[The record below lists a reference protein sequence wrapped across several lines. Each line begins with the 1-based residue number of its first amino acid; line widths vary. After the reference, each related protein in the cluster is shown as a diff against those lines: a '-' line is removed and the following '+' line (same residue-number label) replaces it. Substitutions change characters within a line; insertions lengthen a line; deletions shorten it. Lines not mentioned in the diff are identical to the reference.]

1 MTGNSFCLLQIS
13 FVGARYELGCIG
25 RGCRVIGR
33 DCGIL
38 TLAYL
43 TVQVRQNSK
52 ALEQQN
58 KFSAAQIM
66 QARTDTV
73 MEFTSVILMEP
84 ENLKVVAAVND
95 LNSIDLE
102 SMQASDLS
110 RLRMVLTMARSMFE
124 NNFQQARQGFLSEDF
139 YSGSVIRNIETFGE
153 AFLRFGTPMSDEFR
167 AEVERILRDKRQR
180 KRA

>member
-1 MTGNSFCLLQIS
+1 MNWDALGAIAELL
-13 FVGARYELGCIG
+13 GAIA
-25 RGCRVIGR
+25 VF
-33 DCGIL
+33 L

-73 MEFTSVILMEP
+73 MEFTSVVLMEP
-84 ENLKVVAAVND
+84 ENLKVIAAINELD
-95 LNSIDLE
+95 TLDIKAMKPSE
-102 SMQASDLS
+102 SA
-110 RLRMVLTMARSMFE
+110 RFRMVLTMARSMFE

-139 YSGSVIRNIETFGE
+139 YSGSVIRNLEIFGE
-153 AFLRFGTPMSDEFR
+153 AFLKSGTPMSDEFR
-167 AEVERILRDKRQR
+167 TEVERILEDM
-180 KRA
+180 

>member
-1 MTGNSFCLLQIS
+1 MNWDALGAIAELL
-13 FVGARYELGCIG
+13 GAIA
-25 RGCRVIGR
+25 VF
-33 DCGIL
+33 L

-73 MEFTSVILMEP
+73 MEFTSVVLMEP
-84 ENLKVVAAVND
+84 ENLKVIAAINNSDSLD
-95 LNSIDLE
+95 LG
-102 SMQASDLS
+102 SMQASEIS
-110 RLRMVLTMARSMFE
+110 RYRMVLTMARSMFE

-139 YSGSVIRNIETFGE
+139 YSGAVIKNIETFGE

-167 AEVERILRDKRQR
+167 LEVERIVEGKRRRQHG
-180 KRA
+180 

>member
-1 MTGNSFCLLQIS
+1 MNWDALGAVAELL
-13 FVGARYELGCIG
+13 GAIA
-25 RGCRVIGR
+25 VF
-33 DCGIL
+33 L

-84 ENLKVVAAVND
+84 ENLKVVAA
-95 LNSIDLE
+95 E
-102 SMQASDLS
+102 
-110 RLRMVLTMARSMFE
+110 
-124 NNFQQARQGFLSEDF
+124 
-139 YSGSVIRNIETFGE
+139 
-153 AFLRFGTPMSDEFR
+153 
-167 AEVERILRDKRQR
+167 
-180 KRA
+180 

>member
-1 MTGNSFCLLQIS
+1 MNWDALGAIAELL
-13 FVGARYELGCIG
+13 GAIA
-25 RGCRVIGR
+25 VF
-33 DCGIL
+33 L

-73 MEFTSVILMEP
+73 MEFTSVVLMEP
-84 ENLKVVAAVND
+84 ENLKVIAAINELD
-95 LNSIDLE
+95 TLDIK
-102 SMQASDLS
+102 SMQPSESA
-110 RLRMVLTMARSMFE
+110 RFRMVLTMARSMFE

-139 YSGSVIRNIETFGE
+139 YSGSVIRNLETFGE
-153 AFLRFGTPMSDEFR
+153 AFLKFGTPMSDEFR
-167 AEVERILRDKRQR
+167 AEVERILEDMQR
-180 KRA
+180 RRIAADHAQH

>member
-1 MTGNSFCLLQIS
+1 MNWDALGAIAELL
-13 FVGARYELGCIG
+13 GA
-25 RGCRVIGR
+25 VAVF
-33 DCGIL
+33 L

-73 MEFTSVILMEP
+73 MEFTSVVLMEP
-84 ENLKVVAAVND
+84 ENLKVIAAINELD
-95 LNSIDLE
+95 TLDIK
-102 SMQASDLS
+102 SMQPSESA
-110 RLRMVLTMARSMFE
+110 RFRMVLTMARSMFE

-139 YSGSVIRNIETFGE
+139 YSGSVIRNLETFGE
-153 AFLRFGTPMSDEFR
+153 AFLKFGTPMSDEFR
-167 AEVERILRDKRQR
+167 TEVERILEDMQR
-180 KRA
+180 RRIAAN